1 VRFNLKLRLYQFH
14 SSPFC
19 AKVRKILDYKGLSCD
34 LVEVDYIERKEL
46 VAASGQSMVPALTFV
61 DGTTL
66 SDSEKIV
73 ERLEIAYPEPTL
85 FPPGWR
91 GVHLALARYFD
102 SEFEDL
108 MLRAA
113 MPDLL
118 EARRRDGAE
127 CLALFRL
134 IKQRRYGADFC
145 ERVIAESAGNARR
158 AAEAMAPLDET
169 LADRPFLTGRIGL
182 ADFALYGQL
191 WLLAFSGELKIPS
204 EFANLRAF
212 FLRIDRISFR
222 LDDEVS

>member
-1 VRFNLKLRLYQFH
+1 LKLRLYQFQ

-19 AKVRKILDYKGLSCD
+19 AKVRKILDYKGLSCEV
-34 LVEVDYIERKEL
+34 VEVDYIERKEL

-66 SDSEKIV
+66 SDSEKIA
-73 ERLEIAYPEPTL
+73 ERLEIIYPEPTL

-102 SEFEDL
+102 SEFEDV
-108 MLRAA
+108 MVQAA

-118 EARRRDGAE
+118 EARRREGAE
-127 CLALFRL
+127 RLAMFRF
-134 IKQRRYGADFC
+134 IKQRKYGADFC
-145 ERVIAESAGNARR
+145 ERVITQSARNMQR
-158 AAEAMAPLDET
+158 AVEAMAPLDES

-204 EFANLRAF
+204 DFANLRSF
-212 FLRIDRISFR
+212 FSRIDRISFR
-222 LDDEVS
+222 LDDVS